1 MKTIRIIPLFWGLC
15 CLFFFSCAGDS
26 ADKSNESAVPETEN
40 PTASNN
46 QQPAPA
52 NMQDAMKQAQQ
63 QIESIQGANKNVTP
77 VNFRKLKELLP
88 DRLLNMPRTKH
99 TGESAGAMG
108 MKFSSA
114 EARYQEGEKRLTV
127 KLIDAGGIGMATM
140 GMAAWTSYEVDKEDD
155 NGYERTS
162 NWGNFKAYEKCRTSD
177 KFCSLKLYNEKGILA
192 ELDGYGVPVADLKRV
207 AEQLNISII
216 PGMRE

>member
-1 MKTIRIIPLFWGLC
+1 MKPIRFFLPLFL
-15 CLFFFSCAGDS
+15 LVITQALLSCAGDS
-26 ADKSNESAVPETEN
+26 AEKASESAVPNAEN
-40 PTASNN
+40 SSAGTDAAG
-46 QQPAPA
+46 PAT
-52 NMQDAMKQAQQ
+52 MQDAMKQAQQ
-63 QIESIQGANKNVTP
+63 QIENIQGANKNVTP

-88 DRLLNMPRTKH
+88 DKMLDMPRTKH

-114 EARYQEGEKRLTV
+114 EARYQEGEKRLNV

-140 GMAAWTSYEVDKEDD
+140 GMAAWTTLEIDREDD

-162 NWGNFKAYEKCRTSD
+162 NWGNFKAYEKCRTAD
-177 KFCSLKLYNEKGILA
+177 KFCSLKLYNEKGIMA
-192 ELDGYGVPVADLKRV
+192 ELDGYGIPVADLKRV
-207 AEQLNISII
+207 AEQLNISSI